1 MKTNTFSLLAA
12 SAFLL
17 TGMHGHAQAADPDSG
32 FDALYGKRIEL
43 FTKQLAIYESVVDQP
58 SAEEAAKKW
67 SALLP
72 LEKEIKQLAEKLGQ
86 PNEERLAELEREYSE
101 ELNGISTR
109 SLNAGYGVTAKP
121 YGRALQIAQLEN
133 MAALEDSREVRLA
146 LALMKGDPKALAAL
160 EAEQKAEAE
169 KEKMAAIK
177 TDPAIDQAF
186 KAYLETTRELTTLLD
201 GVTENAG
208 AKQAAPKALEL
219 AEKWESQ
226 AEAFDALGPEAAN
239 TAQKLHG
246 EMKTEM
252 GKLVMTVI
260 KLNGNKAL
268 SEPLQDVLQR
278 IMKAMANV

>member
-17 TGMHGHAQAADPDSG
+17 TGMHGHSQAANPDNG

-67 SALLP
+67 RALLP

-86 PNEERLAELEREYSE
+86 PHEERRAELDQKYAEQ
-101 ELNGISTR
+101 LIGFSTR
-109 SLNAGYGVTAKP
+109 TLKAGYRVAAKP
-121 YGRALQIAQLEN
+121 YGKALQLAQLEN
-133 MAALEDSREVRLA
+133 MATLEDSREVRQA

-169 KEKMAAIK
+169 KLAAIK

-186 KAYLETTRELTTLLD
+186 QAYLETTRELTTLLD
-201 GVTENAG
+201 GVTDNAG

-219 AEKWESQ
+219 VEKWESK

-252 GKLVMTVI
+252 GKLVMAVM

-268 SEPLQDVLQR
+268 SEPLKNVLQR